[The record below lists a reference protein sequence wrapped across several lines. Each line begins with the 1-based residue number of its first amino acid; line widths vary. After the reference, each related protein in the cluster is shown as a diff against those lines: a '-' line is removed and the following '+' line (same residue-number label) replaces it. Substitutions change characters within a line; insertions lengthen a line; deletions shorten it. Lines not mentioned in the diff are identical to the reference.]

1 MFNNALGLQDDDDR
15 VSSLLLASL
24 LLFGRSSAR
33 MALDWV
39 RAVGSTGS
47 LISSWTSA
55 GVRGVSIVAF
65 LREKAVL
72 GGVIIIVSRKRIRRS
87 WRTIECINGSLI
99 ILIFDLVMYVRTVL
113 MRAVRVALI
122 KEMAISLHVSNF
134 RVRKRRL
141 RYKF

>member
-1 MFNNALGLQDDDDR
+1 MSPRRLAMFNNALGLQDDDDR

-55 GVRGVSIVAF
+55 GVRGVSIVVF

-72 GGVIIIVSRKRIRRS
+72 GGVIIIVSRKRIRRR
-87 WRTIECINGSLI
+87 WRTIEW
-99 ILIFDLVMYVRTVL
+99 
-113 MRAVRVALI
+113 
-122 KEMAISLHVSNF
+122 
-134 RVRKRRL
+134 
-141 RYKF
+141 